1 MIRLSG
7 NGTLKEGD
15 SVNLTCAVNCTLSS
29 PQFVWFKNGNR
40 LHQSG
45 SVLHLPG
52 LTVWN
57 SGKYSCALKNYEA
70 FTSEMISLDVI
81 GHFPVLYIV
90 WIVLGVILFILL
102 VAILAVVYKRRKKAK
117 APEEDIR
124 GGGGETQVG
133 ERTQGKQTKLQDN
146 QVNEA
151 AEAELQEDEVT
162 YASVCTKSNKPKE
175 RKVNA
180 QEEEEN
186 SRSGWKSQDEDVMY
200 ASVDIQPTKPE
211 KGPVHTVQE
220 DDSRPEVAPQ
230 PLPWQRRH
238 NTEVDSTEQSSRPHK
253 QTERVTQYVVQQSLG
268 RGSFGSVFL
277 IKDTKAALGEELK
290 VLKEIPLGDLKP
302 DETVKATQE
311 AQLLSQLHHPAILK
325 FYTSFLER
333 DVFCII
339 TEYCEDRDLDC
350 RLEELRSEG
359 KTLSELQV
367 TQWLVQLLLGVNYMH
382 QRRILHRDLK
392 AKNVFLKRN
401 NVKIGD
407 FGVSCLLIGSCD
419 LAMTFTGTPYYMSPE
434 ALSHRGYDSKSDI
447 WSLGCILYEM
457 CCLKHAFEGH
467 NFLSMVLKIVEG
479 STPSL
484 PEKYSQELNALL
496 QRMLEK
502 NPSCRISAADALS
515 STFLEELTQTVKQ
528 QFSDLMLMDRTE
540 GKERD
545 VSQIAGALQKKA
557 ADERARKLKKIV
569 EEKYQ
574 ENHHRMME
582 LRSRHFQKI
591 SVNVLKKPEEADCQM
606 QPITDQTFTSSLCGP
621 MGEQLAGSLNMSEK
635 TERDI
640 PDDPQAAEAYY
651 CEDGFESCSDEDDS
665 SAAPSSSARFCQTFG
680 QDSDLE
686 AMVRHMENVLD
697 EKYSIGEAES
707 SDPQSGL
714 QSVPSINTA
723 MAESRIQHIRQSVC
737 QRLGAELFQR
747 VYDYL
752 KEARLR
758 RDSEESMISA
768 LGRLVERPADCFE
781 VDQLLYYE
789 EQLQAAQ
796 ATLTTLTPT

>member
-1 MIRLSG
+1 MPKFREIG
-7 NGTLKEGD
+7 
-15 SVNLTCAVNCTLSS
+15 AHSS
-29 PQFVWFKNGNR
+29 HHYQN
-40 LHQSG
+40 
-45 SVLHLPG
+45 
-52 LTVWN
+52 
-57 SGKYSCALKNYEA
+57 
-70 FTSEMISLDVI
+70 
-81 GHFPVLYIV
+81 
-90 WIVLGVILFILL
+90 
-102 VAILAVVYKRRKKAK
+102 
-117 APEEDIR
+117 
-124 GGGGETQVG
+124 
-133 ERTQGKQTKLQDN
+133 
-146 QVNEA
+146 
-151 AEAELQEDEVT
+151 
-162 YASVCTKSNKPKE
+162 
-175 RKVNA
+175 
-180 QEEEEN
+180 
-186 SRSGWKSQDEDVMY
+186 
-200 ASVDIQPTKPE
+200 
-211 KGPVHTVQE
+211 
-220 DDSRPEVAPQ
+220 
-230 PLPWQRRH
+230 PLPPGPCKLIA
-238 NTEVDSTEQSSRPHK
+238 SR
-253 QTERVTQYVVQQSLG
+253 YVVQQSLG

-419 LAMTFTGTPYYMSPE
+419 LATTFTGTPYYMSPE

-484 PEKYSQELNALL
+484 PERYSQELNALL
-496 QRMLEK
+496 QRMLQK

-515 STFLEELTQTVKQ
+515 STFLEELTQTVQQ

-540 GKERD
+540 GKESD
-545 VSQIAGALQKKA
+545 VSQIARALQRKVHLQTLRERSEVEKMSPRERMRLRKLQA
-557 ADERARKLKKIV
+557 ADDRARKLKMIV

-591 SVNVLKKPEEADCQM
+591 SVNVLKEKPEEADFQM
-606 QPITDQTFTSSLCGP
+606 QPTTDQNFTSSLCGP
-621 MGEQLAGSLNMSEK
+621 MGEQLADRLNMSEK

-680 QDSDLE
+680 QDSDIE

-714 QSVPSINTA
+714 QSMPSINTA
-723 MAESRIQHIRQSVC
+723 MAESKMQHIRQSVC

-758 RDSEESMISA
+758 RDSEESVISA